1 MAEIQFSNITKSF
14 GATQVLHSLNLQIE
28 RGAFAV
34 ILGPSGC
41 GKSTLLRLL
50 AGLERASGGEIEIA
64 GRRVETLEPRQRDVA
79 MVFQNYALYPH
90 MSVAQNLGY
99 SLVVAG
105 VKRAEIDRRVAEVA
119 RTLQLED
126 YLQRKPGQLSGGQRQ
141 RVAMGRAIIR
151 EPKVFLFDEPLSN
164 LDAKLRTQM
173 RLEIKRLHRKQGVT
187 SLFVTHDQI
196 EAMTLADILIVM
208 NKGRIEQIGK
218 PADIYERPATVFVA
232 SFLGSPPMNLIPA
245 VVDDSG
251 CGVVL
256 GGEMR
261 IPLGGAV
268 PAAPGSE
275 IVAGIRPE
283 HVQIGRGANLP
294 VEFVEELGNG
304 RQVHLRIGQTG
315 MAALL
320 PASDKQAVGTTLPVS
335 LPSEHLHF
343 FGSDGRL
350 MELQPK
356 SAAA

>member
-1 MAEIQFSNITKSF
+1 MAEIQFTNITKSF

-50 AGLERASGGEIEIA
+50 AGLERASSGEIEIA

-218 PADIYERPATVFVA
+218 PADIYERPATAFVA

-251 CGVVL
+251 YGVVI

-261 IPLGGAV
+261 VALPGAV
-268 PAAPGSE
+268 PAAPGTA
-275 IVAGIRPE
+275 ITAGIRPE
-283 HVQIGRGANLP
+283 HIQIGRGASLP

-315 MAALL
+315 ISALL
-320 PASDKQAVGTTLPVS
+320 PANDKQSVGTSLAVGLPA
-335 LPSEHLHF
+335 EHLHF
-343 FGSDGRL
+343 FGADGRL
-350 MELQPK
+350 ISLQPA